1 MHLCSSPIRFFAV
14 LIAAS
19 AILAAQEPQP
29 PAPVAPAPAA
39 APGPAAP
46 SPSAKS
52 ETPNPDNAWSIS
64 LLYWLTH
71 ANPRLSGGG
80 QATAFETVGPLG
92 PSFNSPGVEGS
103 FPLNKNDIL
112 QLSFFQTDG
121 RGASIASQALS
132 LYGTAYTAGDFLQN
146 QYRVRSGKVSFQDIL
161 YPFPNAGAKLRFRT
175 LWEVQYLD
183 VSTRVDAPLDTSTV
197 SSTGTFPSTES
208 SHQVFLPTFGAS
220 LHYDVSS
227 HFSLEVKGSAFGIP
241 HHAYI
246 ADSDATALY
255 QIGPVQILIGGKFLG
270 FKTSPKS
277 EEYVKGPMYGAIVG
291 LRYTIRE

>member
-1 MHLCSSPIRFFAV
+1 MSPYAIRLLTLLTVGSALLLAQDQQTPAPGTPAPTAAPPPTPSSPTT
-14 LIAAS
+14 
-19 AILAAQEPQP
+19 
-29 PAPVAPAPAA
+29 
-39 APGPAAP
+39 
-46 SPSAKS
+46 KS
-52 ETPNPDNAWSIS
+52 ETPNPDNAWSVG

-71 ANPRLSGGG
+71 ANPSLSGGA
-80 QATAFETVGPLG
+80 QATAFETVGPIG
-92 PSFNSPGVEGS
+92 PSFNSPGIEGS

-121 RGASIASQALS
+121 RGASVASQALS

-197 SSTGTFPSTES
+197 STTGTFPSTAS

-220 LHYDVSS
+220 LHYDVSR
-227 HFSLEVKGSAFGIP
+227 HFTLEVKGSAFGIP

-246 ADSDATALY
+246 ADSDAAALY

-277 EEYVKGPMYGAIVG
+277 EEYVKAPMYGAIVG